1 MQNDLGQFEMHV
13 DFRSNPE
20 DFDYET
26 RPEVTPGQLYTDSN
40 FPLDV
45 AMGNEHKRK
54 PLEWKRPP
62 VSIEYN
68 YDVSR
73 EWLIGRNR
81 RCFGIVEATF

>member
-62 VSIEYN
+62 VNNIKN
-68 YDVSR
+68 
-73 EWLIGRNR
+73 IINM
-81 RCFGIVEATF
+81 TFVGNG